1 MFSIKDNKSK
11 KLEKALEEK
20 LIGELNAA
28 EEEIN
33 EDELFVLADYDEQAG
48 EKGGY
53 SNYSYWRST
62 FQAFLKNRV
71 AVFLVF
77 VLIALLTFTFLQPYL
92 PGQYPANQVNNHP
105 QTGKQLSNVAPS
117 LSTVLVTAPKGT
129 VLNAEP
135 MKNDANWYAVDNVLE
150 NIKARTKFQLVEYGE
165 EWCKIEYKGE
175 TGYVKNNFQT
185 KLKLPDDPTATPYE
199 SRSNFAVTVFRQ
211 PVDYTNEGTA
221 LYVAAEYISMNED
234 GTGEITTDAPL
245 RVMPSENA
253 FWFGSNNIGQ
263 DLWARVWSGTRTSLS
278 IGFIVA
284 FVEALVGI
292 MVGVL
297 WGYVRKL
304 DRLLTEVYNVID
316 NIPNTIILILISY
329 IMKPSF
335 QTLVFAMCLTGWLGM
350 ARFIRNQIVI
360 IRDRDYNLASRCLGT
375 STSRIMFKNLLPYLV
390 SVITLRIALSIP
402 GAIGSEV
409 FITYIGLGLPVD
421 IPSLGNLI
429 NEGRKLITSASLRY
443 QLIFPAIVLS
453 IVTISF
459 YIIGNAFADAADPK
473 NHV

>member
-1 MFSIKDNKSK
+1 MFSIKDSKSE
-11 KLEKALEEK
+11 KLEKALEKK
-20 LIGELNAA
+20 LVDELDAA
-28 EEEIN
+28 EAEVN
-33 EDELFVLADYDEQAG
+33 EDELFVLAEYDETAS

-62 FQAFLKNRV
+62 FHAFLKNRV

-77 VLIALLTFTFLQPYL
+77 VLIALLAFTFLQPYL

-117 LSTVLVTAPKGT
+117 LSTALVTAPAGT

-135 MKNDANWYAVDNVLE
+135 MKNDDGWYAVDNVLE
-150 NIKARTKFQLVEYGE
+150 NLKARTTFQLIEYGE

-175 TGYVKNNFQT
+175 IGYVKNNFQT

-199 SRSNFAVTVFRQ
+199 SRSNFAITVFRQ

-221 LYVAAEYISMNED
+221 LYVEAEYIQVGED
-234 GTGEITTDAPL
+234 GTGEIIADAPL

-253 FWFGSNNIGQ
+253 FWFGTNNIGQ

-292 MVGVL
+292 LVGVL

-304 DRLLTEVYNVID
+304 DRILTELYNVID

-390 SVITLRIALSIP
+390 SVITLRVALSIP